1 MFFEFSAHR
10 QTFVCKPTYTKS
22 GKLIWKP
29 HFGSTITPFALAGN
43 VTGATR
49 KAKLHFFP
57 QPPPWSCN
65 PLAVM
70 CCDKQDVSWL
80 VVKKQ
85 KNSCGLGRVSSWL
98 VRKHAQQK
106 ADSTVKRAGVGSEM
120 DTSLYRGSSGQVCV
134 SHVYSIDAALFT
146 QFSWCHR
153 RPSERRLAVTSCIN
167 CCKNW
172 HRLARAEWAQT
183 SSYCYVT
190 LSTHPLED
198 TFKPSILSTNPRH
211 AQEFWLISN
220 SLYSVKVAITI
231 VT

>member
-1 MFFEFSAHR
+1 
-10 QTFVCKPTYTKS
+10 
-22 GKLIWKP
+22 
-29 HFGSTITPFALAGN
+29 
-43 VTGATR
+43 
-49 KAKLHFFP
+49 
-57 QPPPWSCN
+57 
-65 PLAVM
+65 M

-198 TFKPSILSTNPRH
+198 TFKPSILSTSPH
-211 AQEFWLISN
+211 QAQKFWLISN

-231 VT
+231 VTLEDKVASSRRTMWRTMSHSHLAAMLFWCAAVFLSRLTSDPVEDAAWCEHRQAALSRGRCVPLFP